1 MSIFSKLLKK
11 TVGIPEVNI
20 NKLPFANKIVGDW
33 ESKSMEDLVKQLPK
47 ETINRLINVCNNEL
61 DRRSWKKLVDCLFL
75 LQSVSSLIFYLQWNK
90 RLIWRESMNDRDRKR
105 DALFVI
111 GYSIIGYLIIL
122 IATR

>member
-47 ETINRLINVCNNEL
+47 ETISRLVNVCNSEL
-61 DRRSWKKLVDCLFL
+61 DRRSWTKLVDCLFL
-75 LQSVSSLIFYLQWNK
+75 LQSVSSLIFYYLWNK